1 MRLPDLRYI
10 PYMMNPSTLSDSI
23 QLAVAP
29 VFLLT
34 AVAGMIGALTHRLA
48 RVIDRSRVLHKELM
62 DESLK
67 PSIRD
72 SYNQELKNIA
82 TRGRFIN
89 VSMIFLVLC
98 AIMIGLTILELFFA
112 ETSSGKLMVS
122 AFVLYT
128 FVAGIGSFILALI
141 SLLIEVLI
149 ASYSIRW
156 KPHNWFMS

>member
-1 MRLPDLRYI
+1 
-10 PYMMNPSTLSDSI
+10 LSDSI

-48 RVIDRSRVLHKELM
+48 RVIDRARVLHKELM
-62 DESLK
+62 DENLK
-67 PSIRD
+67 QSIRD
-72 SYNQELKNIA
+72 TYNQELKNIA

-156 KPHNWFMS
+156 KPHA

>member
-1 MRLPDLRYI
+1 
-10 PYMMNPSTLSDSI
+10 MMNPSTLSDSI

-62 DESLK
+62 DENLK
-67 PSIRD
+67 QSIRD

-89 VSMIFLVLC
+89 ISMIFLVLC

-156 KPHNWFMS
+156 KPHA

>member
-1 MRLPDLRYI
+1 
-10 PYMMNPSTLSDSI
+10 MMNPSTLSDSI

-48 RVIDRSRVLHKELM
+48 RVIDRARVLHKELL
-62 DESLK
+62 DEHLK
-67 PSIRD
+67 QSIRD
-72 SYNQELKNIA
+72 SYNQELKSIA

-89 VSMIFLVLC
+89 VSMVFLVLC

-122 AFVLYT
+122 VFVLYT

-141 SLLIEVLI
+141 TLLIEVLI

-156 KPHNWFMS
+156 KPHN

>member
-1 MRLPDLRYI
+1 
-10 PYMMNPSTLSDSI
+10 MMNPSTLSDSI

-67 PSIRD
+67 LSIRE

-122 AFVLYT
+122 AFVIYT

-156 KPHNWFMS
+156 KPHN

>member
-1 MRLPDLRYI
+1 MVRLADLRYI

-48 RVIDRSRVLHKELM
+48 RVIDRARVLHKELL
-62 DESLK
+62 DESLRQ
-67 PSIRD
+67 SIRN
-72 SYNQELKNIA
+72 SYNQELKSIA

-89 VSMIFLVLC
+89 VSMVFLVLC

-112 ETSSGKLMVS
+112 ETSSGKLMISV
-122 AFVLYT
+122 FVLYT

-141 SLLIEVLI
+141 ALLIEVLI
-149 ASYSIRW
+149 ASYSVRW
-156 KPHNWFMS
+156 KPHN

>member
-1 MRLPDLRYI
+1 
-10 PYMMNPSTLSDSI
+10 MMNPSNLSDSI

-48 RVIDRSRVLHKELM
+48 RVIDRSRVLHKEMM
-62 DESLK
+62 DENLRQ
-67 PSIRD
+67 SIRE

-89 VSMIFLVLC
+89 ASMIFLVLC

-112 ETSSGKLMVS
+112 ETSSGKVMVS
-122 AFVLYT
+122 VFVLYT

-149 ASYSIRW
+149 ASYSVRW
-156 KPHNWFMS
+156 KPHA

>member
-1 MRLPDLRYI
+1 MVRLADLRYI

-48 RVIDRSRVLHKELM
+48 RVIDRARVLHKELL
-62 DESLK
+62 DESLRQ
-67 PSIRD
+67 SIRD
-72 SYNQELKNIA
+72 SYNQELKSIA

-89 VSMIFLVLC
+89 VSMVFLVLC

-112 ETSSGKLMVS
+112 ETSSGKLMISV
-122 AFVLYT
+122 FVLYT

-141 SLLIEVLI
+141 ALLIEVLI
-149 ASYSIRW
+149 ASYSVRW
-156 KPHNWFMS
+156 KPHN